1 MPFNEQGVEENLF
14 VCYGHKQ
21 QQKISISVCQLEK
34 SIRTRLMGK
43 PRDVPT
49 LKGLFGL
56 LGKTPEMS
64 QRELISLPVKWL
76 L

>member
-1 MPFNEQGVEENLF
+1 
-14 VCYGHKQ
+14 
-21 QQKISISVCQLEK
+21 
-34 SIRTRLMGK
+34 MGK
-43 PRDVPT
+43 LTDVPT

-64 QRELISLPVKWL
+64 QREFISLPVKWL